1 MDNYTNNPQSE
12 KQDKKDEKPLPGEK
26 LGLGTMIAG
35 VLLMMLNAMRYAGFI
50 KGGAA
55 SGFGIAASII
65 IIIYGIVRYL
75 NGDNG
80 PGKKPTPKKRKVIF
94 VAMTVILTAVMGFL
108 CLGGKRDDVMIEDF
122 SVSADGSEMTVHAGV
137 FSSAGYLRKIN
148 VSYDDHAVMVDFYS
162 TFGIN
167 NSAGAKNEFVIPL
180 KPDSERICFNRG
192 DNYYAAFAKGE
203 DGQWYKFARS
213 LLLYS
218 LQPLSPRD
226 CLSMSSTTMSYISPR
241 VEQYSSTFQGS
252 LVWKCIF
259 TSGPPPTASRQSPL
273 RFLVK

>member
-1 MDNYTNNPQSE
+1 MDNYTNNIQNE

-50 KGGAA
+50 KGGDA

-80 PGKKPTPKKRKVIF
+80 PGKKPTPKNRKVIF
-94 VAMTVILTAVMGFL
+94 VVMIVILTAAMGFL

-122 SVSADGSEMTVHAGV
+122 SVSADGSEMTLKAGIAG
-137 FSSAGYLRKIN
+137 SAGYLRKAK
-148 VSYDDHAVMVDFYS
+148 VRYDDEYKTVLVDFYS

-167 NSAGAKNEFVIPL
+167 NPVGAEDTFVIPL
-180 KPDSERICFNRG
+180 KPDSENILFNRG
-192 DNYYAAFAKGE
+192 NDYYAALAKDA
-203 DGQWYKFARS
+203 DGRWYKCAR
-213 LLLYS
+213 
-218 LQPLSPRD
+218 
-226 CLSMSSTTMSYISPR
+226 
-241 VEQYSSTFQGS
+241 
-252 LVWKCIF
+252 
-259 TSGPPPTASRQSPL
+259 
-273 RFLVK
+273 

>member
-1 MDNYTNNPQSE
+1 MDNYTNNIQSE

-50 KGGAA
+50 KGGDA

-80 PGKKPTPKKRKVIF
+80 PGKKPTPKNRKVIF
-94 VAMTVILTAVMGFL
+94 VVMIVILTAAMGFL

-122 SVSADGSEMTVHAGV
+122 SVSADGSEMTLKAGIAG
-137 FSSAGYLRKIN
+137 SAGYLRKAK
-148 VSYDDHAVMVDFYS
+148 VRYDDEYKTVLVDFYS

-167 NSAGAKNEFVIPL
+167 NPVGAEDTFVIPL
-180 KPDSERICFNRG
+180 KPDSENILFNRG

-203 DGQWYKFARS
+203 DGQWYKFAR
-213 LLLYS
+213 
-218 LQPLSPRD
+218 
-226 CLSMSSTTMSYISPR
+226 
-241 VEQYSSTFQGS
+241 
-252 LVWKCIF
+252 
-259 TSGPPPTASRQSPL
+259 
-273 RFLVK
+273 

>member
-1 MDNYTNNPQSE
+1 MDNYTNNIQNE

-50 KGGAA
+50 KGGDA

-80 PGKKPTPKKRKVIF
+80 PGKKPTPKNRKVIF
-94 VAMTVILTAVMGFL
+94 VVMIVILTAAMGFL

-122 SVSADGSEMTVHAGV
+122 SVSADGSEMTLKAGIAG
-137 FSSAGYLRKIN
+137 SAGYLRK
-148 VSYDDHAVMVDFYS
+148 VKVRYDDEYKTVLVDFYS

-167 NSAGAKNEFVIPL
+167 NPVGAEDTFVIPL
-180 KPDSERICFNRG
+180 KPDSENILFNRG
-192 DNYYAAFAKGE
+192 NDYYAALAKDA
-203 DGQWYKFARS
+203 DGRWYKFAR
-213 LLLYS
+213 
-218 LQPLSPRD
+218 
-226 CLSMSSTTMSYISPR
+226 
-241 VEQYSSTFQGS
+241 
-252 LVWKCIF
+252 
-259 TSGPPPTASRQSPL
+259 
-273 RFLVK
+273 

>member
-1 MDNYTNNPQSE
+1 MDNYTNNIQNE

-26 LGLGTMIAG
+26 IGLGTMIEG

-65 IIIYGIVRYL
+65 IIIYGIARYL

-80 PGKKPTPKKRKVIF
+80 PGEKPTPKKRKVIF
-94 VAMTVILTAVMGFL
+94 IVMIVILTAAMGFL
-108 CLGGKRDDVMIEDF
+108 CLGSKRDDVMIEDF

-167 NSAGAKNEFVIPL
+167 NPVGAEDTFVIPL
-180 KPDSERICFNRG
+180 KPDSENILFNRG
-192 DNYYAAFAKGE
+192 NDYYVALAKDA
-203 DGQWYKFARS
+203 DGRWYKFAR
-213 LLLYS
+213 
-218 LQPLSPRD
+218 
-226 CLSMSSTTMSYISPR
+226 
-241 VEQYSSTFQGS
+241 
-252 LVWKCIF
+252 
-259 TSGPPPTASRQSPL
+259 
-273 RFLVK
+273 